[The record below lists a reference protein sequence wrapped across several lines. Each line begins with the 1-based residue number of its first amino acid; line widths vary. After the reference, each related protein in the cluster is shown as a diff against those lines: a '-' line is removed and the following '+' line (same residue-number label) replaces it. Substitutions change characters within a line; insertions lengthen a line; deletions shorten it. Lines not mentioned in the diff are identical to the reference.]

1 MTIMNAKRK
10 QQITLGLGIFLSGM
24 AISFSYNGQDSN
36 WTWQKMPFMAIALLL
51 LAFVSIRLWLLFEIE
66 RQRDIIRQSF
76 EMRTS
81 NPQQDPYLA
90 LSVREKEVL
99 KLVMEGKQNK
109 EIADTLFVAL
119 STIKTHIN
127 NIYKILEVQNRRE
140 ALEKLHKTNRTS
152 PQP

>member
-1 MTIMNAKRK
+1 MINAKRK
-10 QQITLGLGIFLSGM
+10 QQITLGLSIFLSSM
-24 AISFSYNGQDSN
+24 AVSFSFNGHDSQ
-36 WTWQKMPFMAIALLL
+36 WAWQKMPPVAIFLLL
-51 LAFVSIRLWLLFEIE
+51 LAFASIRLWLLFEIE

-76 EMRTS
+76 EQGAA

-119 STIKTHIN
+119 STVKTHIN
-127 NIYKILEVQNRRE
+127 NIYKILEVQSRRE
-140 ALEKLHKTNRTS
+140 ALEKLHEINRSTT
-152 PQP
+152 QT

>member
-1 MTIMNAKRK
+1 M
-10 QQITLGLGIFLSGM
+10 
-24 AISFSYNGQDSN
+24 
-36 WTWQKMPFMAIALLL
+36 L
-51 LAFVSIRLWLLFEIE
+51 LAFVSIRLWLQFEIE

-76 EMRTS
+76 EAHTS

-99 KLVMEGKQNK
+99 KLIMQGKQNK

-119 STIKTHIN
+119 STVKTHIN

-140 ALEKLHKTNRTS
+140 ALEKLHEINRIN
-152 PQP
+152 P